1 MGKYPNKG
9 MNALAKENP
18 EVAKKIMGYR
28 DGGLSTVERAMD
40 TNEDGVVSDKER
52 KDYLDMM
59 ESEKNDLRS
68 EGAGAVPIERAHGG
82 MVRKYRYGG
91 EVEGY
96 RHGGLAKGKKCKHRG
111 KVRGTGAAIRGA
123 KFTGVK

>member
-1 MGKYPNKG
+1 MGKE
-9 MNALAKENP
+9 LTE
-18 EVAKKIMGYR
+18 EQKKIDM
-28 DGGLSTVERAMD
+28 
-40 TNEDGVVSDKER
+40 NNDGVIDGKDFAILSKDKTGSDT
-52 KDYLDMM
+52 MT
-59 ESEKNDLRS
+59 
-68 EGAGAVPIERAHGG
+68 PIEKPVKKAGGG